1 MKKNHHLKTA
11 LKRLDQFHGQND
23 ISELFTM
30 ITEEITIW
38 SSSVWHNE
46 LLIFKVLLIG
56 LYFPNEN
63 PTAYIASFV
72 QGRRL
77 LIKQIFFY
85 MHVNMHYTMIV
96 CWPIQTSF
104 KICNKMLFLWMAS
117 HLVFTEILI
126 IHTEFTNKSSFSIT
140 DRKMSS
146 ARLSVQW
153 LFGDVI
159 NSSRFMDLKKLK

>member
-1 MKKNHHLKTA
+1 M
-11 LKRLDQFHGQND
+11 
-23 ISELFTM
+23 
-30 ITEEITIW
+30 
-38 SSSVWHNE
+38 WHNE